1 MESSFAP
8 GRTMWRI
15 TTPFFKSP
23 GFSGSPGQPAGYADH
38 FLYGFG
44 GHGEIVLGCRVFF
57 RQAAVII
64 FKIRKPDVDAIGKL
78 PDGFSPL
85 IAAAVIDHG
94 DVKLWPRQLQGL
106 ADGRGDTGWPSPG

>member
-1 MESSFAP
+1 M
-8 GRTMWRI
+8 
-15 TTPFFKSP
+15 
-23 GFSGSPGQPAGYADH
+23 
-38 FLYGFG
+38 
-44 GHGEIVLGCRVFF
+44 GCRVFF

-94 DVKLWPRQLQGL
+94 YVKLWPRQLQGL
-106 ADGRGDTGWPSPG
+106 ADGWEILGGRHQVDVVGALFLELQEDLSESGCGNLFSEIFMAQRIVLAENAF